1 MTNKEMINEIV
12 RNITECAYDVSAEMG
27 EADDYDVVMNYAS
40 DLSSLLDLLKKAN
53 ELTVSEVE

>member
-1 MTNKEMINEIV
+1 MINEIV